1 MKLKVDANGVP
12 VLVDGKP
19 VYVADD
25 GKEFPIDGGQLYG
38 RVRELTT
45 ENTAHRTARTEAETK
60 LKVYEAIPDPA
71 AAIAAL
77 ETVANLDQGQ
87 LVTAGKVEEIKLAAK
102 KAAEEQ
108 VAAAI
113 KTGSDNLAAAT
124 TQIETLTGEL
134 YAEKIGGA
142 FGRSKYVAEK
152 IAVPADMLQ
161 ATFGKAFKVE
171 DGKAVAYDHTGN
183 KIYSRVR
190 PGELA
195 DFDEALETLVTAY
208 PNKDHILKGAIL
220 PGGGGG
226 GGGGLPGAKTMTKT
240 AFEALPA
247 KDRAAKMAE
256 AGFALT
262 DG

>member
-12 VLVDGKP
+12 ILVDGKP

-25 GKEFPIDGGQLYG
+25 GKEFPIDGGQLYM

-45 ENTAHRTARTEAETK
+45 ENTAHRTARTETETK
-60 LKVYEAIPDPA
+60 LKAFEAIPDAA

-77 ETVANLDQGQ
+77 EVVANLDQGQ

-102 KAAEEQ
+102 TAAEQ
-108 VAAAI
+108 RVAAAI
-113 KTGSDNLAAAT
+113 EAGKTQLAAAT
-124 TQIETLTGEL
+124 STIETLTGAL
-134 YAEKIGGA
+134 YSEKIGGA
-142 FGRSKYVAEK
+142 FGRSKYVADK

-171 DGKAVAYDHTGN
+171 DGVTVAYDHTGN

-208 PNKDHILKGAIL
+208 PNKDHILKGSIL

-226 GGGGLPGAKTMTKT
+226 GGGGLPGGKTMTNS
-240 AFEALPA
+240 AFALLSG
-247 KDRAAKMAE
+247 KERAAKMAE
-256 AGFALT
+256 AGFKLT
-262 DG
+262 EG